1 MANTTP
7 FRMIDKEAQRTF
19 KVKYRL
25 DGLWFNKIYAHYV
38 EPVRGSFPVN
48 YDLELLRERIKRNG
62 LGKTWRP
69 ADETERLTDEIV
81 ELMRQAYTNL
91 FKLNKKAELKAEGA
105 GMKSLEGIKE
115 MFKGTVLIE
124 NWYNKFHKIYGII
137 NPEPNKANKIS
148 VTSWEKLPVQKFYD
162 PAEIQK
168 IVNKLFADRV
178 EWYRKNMAMIA
189 EQQEKMNS
197 VAGGI

>member
-25 DGLWFNKIYAHYV
+25 DGHWFNKIYAHYV

-48 YDLELLRERIKRNG
+48 YDLALLRERIQRNG

-69 ADETERLTDEIV
+69 ADELEHLTDEIV

-91 FKLNKKAELKAEGA
+91 FKLNKKAERSGGTIFFDSKILISDYRGVIHA
-105 GMKSLEGIKE
+105 
-115 MFKGTVLIE
+115 FKRE
-124 NWYNKFHKIYGII
+124 
-137 NPEPNKANKIS
+137 
-148 VTSWEKLPVQKFYD
+148 
-162 PAEIQK
+162 
-168 IVNKLFADRV
+168 
-178 EWYRKNMAMIA
+178 
-189 EQQEKMNS
+189 
-197 VAGGI
+197 

>member
-7 FRMIDKEAQRTF
+7 FRMINKEAQRTF
-19 KVKYRL
+19 KVKYHL

-48 YDLELLRERIKRNG
+48 YDLELLRERIQRNG

-69 ADETERLTDEIV
+69 ADELERLTDEIV
-81 ELMRQAYTNL
+81 ELMREAYINL
-91 FKLNKKAELKAEGA
+91 FKVQKKSELKAEA
-105 GMKSLEGIKE
+105 SGMKTLEGIKE
-115 MFKGTVLIE
+115 MFRGTVIIDT
-124 NWYNKFHKIYGII
+124 WYSKFHKIYGVI
-137 NPEPNKANKIS
+137 NPSPNRDGKIT

-162 PAEIQK
+162 PAEIRN
-168 IVNKLFADRV
+168 IVNTLFEARL

-189 EQQEKMNS
+189 EQQEKMS
-197 VAGGI
+197 TQGEGI